1 MCDIFTGVLHI
12 QVQYTAEVG
21 HAFVINSRL
30 SLMKWVQIVMSV
42 DDINVYVTTG
52 QFNGHVLEREV
63 NAVHMHRVSLNFI
76 SSTIGLRSF
85 ESSRLPPLWH
95 GFKSLR
101 RLHLSVCVGIPVLVL
116 VHAPS
121 SFPRILRFSPLL
133 KKTTR
138 PTINST
144 LNVRPGKGYSPM

>member
-1 MCDIFTGVLHI
+1 M
-12 QVQYTAEVG
+12 
-21 HAFVINSRL
+21 
-30 SLMKWVQIVMSV
+30 
-42 DDINVYVTTG
+42 
-52 QFNGHVLEREV
+52 
-63 NAVHMHRVSLNFI
+63 SLNFI

-101 RLHLSVCVGIPVLVL
+101 RLHLSVCVGILVLVL

-121 SFPRILRFSPLL
+121 SFPQILRFSPLL
-133 KKTTR
+133 KKATL

-144 LNVRPGKGYSPM
+144 LNVLPRKGYSPM